1 MSFFDKL
8 KASANSAAAAAKAAS
23 EVAVKQTKTLAAIGR
38 VKVAIATE
46 EDKAKKAY
54 TELGKLYYR
63 DFTAQAEQ
71 NLEEYLP
78 FCEKAKDAL
87 EQVERLKAE
96 LEKLK
101 AEETEEPVPSEDPA
115 IFADFEETPEDDD
128 SIEVEVYVVEDET
141 PAEEPAPEV
150 VVVDEAPAEETPS
163 EEATAEEPPVQE
175 PQVGTLYIDVTD
187 QE

>member
-115 IFADFEETPEDDD
+115 IFADFEETADDD